1 MWKIR
6 VNDVKEAKVLKE
18 DIFHERKKTSFSGMG
33 DEHKLY
39 RQIYECAKY

>member
-18 DIFHERKKTSFSGMG
+18 DIFHERKKTI
-33 DEHKLY
+33 
-39 RQIYECAKY
+39 QAN